1 MNEECR
7 ASCGKSPPASANSGV
22 DTRRETLAR
31 YGEHTLPAPVRE
43 PSAVLF
49 PASTEHVRAIVLAA
63 NRWRIE
69 LYPISTGNNIGL
81 GSRRQPAPAR
91 LWWIW
96 DTA

>member
-1 MNEECR
+1 MNEGMQGFLRSRRRHRRTVVERGGKRSPATANIPAGAGPGTIGR
-7 ASCGKSPPASANSGV
+7 AVSSVNG
-22 DTRRETLAR
+22 TRAR
-31 YGEHTLPAPVRE
+31 HRP
-43 PSAVLF
+43 
-49 PASTEHVRAIVLAA
+49 AA

-81 GSRRQPAPAR
+81 GSGRQPAPAR

>member
-1 MNEECR
+1 MNEGMQGFLREV
-7 ASCGKSPPASANSGV
+7 AAGIGEQWV